1 MPFDYDQFYSP
12 WARRRREA
20 AASPENPATTGVP
33 NPARSDPYPRFDP
46 DAPARRALGA
56 IAYGEMSG
64 SEPRT
69 AAELEEASG
78 VDRRIPDA
86 PNSFGPVRRGAA
98 GSRLVEG
105 TGGAYGYTNGSVEGL
120 YRYGTRTAPAP
131 GGLAGAL
138 LSSGR
143 AGVSP
148 EEAAKRWEDLQLEG
162 HARNRNNSYYE
173 QSYGTA
179 AAEDAIA
186 RGRLKVPTLAME
198 AARGTD
204 PYEFAREAAAEQQA
218 RIFGRRQEYL
228 GERAGDNSLAYHERL
243 GLGAMR
249 SAEAEEAA
257 TRRREAEAARMA
269 DAELAAQTERARIA
283 AGVPVSFGG
292 GAGAIPNADGG
303 WDYQSPPPGT
313 TGAAA
318 DNSWRT
324 EVARIEQ
331 ETQIRVKELEN
342 QGLDRRQAEEIA
354 ARERIQKLQNA
365 GNLDVAKAQ
374 SQGRT
379 DAATATAQ
387 GRVGAATAT
396 AQGRVDA
403 ATATAQG
410 RTAAAA
416 EQGKWRAEVQRLEN
430 EGRLSAEQARAAGRV
445 EEAGIRADAQKYAS
459 DNSYRAAADASTARV
474 EAAKAAGL
482 SDQEVARIR
491 TQSEERIAKLS
502 QDGALARAGIQAD
515 AQKYIADN
523 RYAAAADAAA
533 AAVEAAKATADA
545 RVSAERVRAEGAR
558 LLAAENPWVALGG
571 GVMGNRQTGDQAGR
585 PNATAAASK
594 PQIFKMKGADGTERL
609 VRPREDGSGVEV
621 LFEDP
626 DAALVIAEQEVRNL
640 ESDKLRYGRTTAQRE
655 GYDERIAEAKARL
668 AALREARRS
677 APDYEGPTGQ
687 APTNDA
693 ADGWA
698 AFGGIVR

>member
-1 MPFDYDQFYSP
+1 MPFDYDKFYSP
-12 WARRRREA
+12 WVRARKA
-20 AASPENPATTGVP
+20 AQASPENPATTGVP
-33 NPARSDPYPRFDP
+33 NPARSDPYPRFGP
-46 DAPARRALGA
+46 DAPAKRALGA
-56 IAYGEMSG
+56 IAYGETSG
-64 SEPRT
+64 YEPRT

-86 PNSFGPVRRGAA
+86 PGSFGPVRRGAA

-120 YRYGTRTAPAP
+120 YPYGTRTVPAP

-143 AGVSP
+143 GGVSP
-148 EEAAKRWEDLQLEG
+148 AEAARL
-162 HARNRNNSYYE
+162 ARLPYVGNRNDSYYE
-173 QSYGTA
+173 QSWGTA

-186 RGRLKVPTLAME
+186 RGRLKVPTLL
-198 AARGTD
+198 G
-204 PYEFAREAAAEQQA
+204 EAAARPGADPELVAAAEAQQA

-228 GERAGDNSLAYHERL
+228 GEQASDNSLAYHERL

-249 SAEAEEAA
+249 SAEAQEAA

-283 AGVPVSFGG
+283 AGVPVSFGD
-292 GAGAIPNADGG
+292 GAGATPNADGG
-303 WDYQSPPPGT
+303 WDYQAPPPGT
-313 TGAAA
+313 TGGAA

-365 GNLDVAKAQ
+365 GNLDVAKTQ

-379 DAATATAQ
+379 D
-387 GRVGAATAT
+387 AATAT

-410 RTAAAA
+410 RVDAATATA
-416 EQGKWRAEVQRLEN
+416 
-430 EGRLSAEQARAAGRV
+430 EGRVKA
-445 EEAGIRADAQKYAS
+445 AGIRADAQKYAS
-459 DNSYRAAADASTARV
+459 DNTYRAAADASAARV

-515 AQKYIADN
+515 AQKYVSDN
-523 RYAAAADAAA
+523 RYAAAADAATA
-533 AAVEAAKATADA
+533 AVMAAEAGAGGRVEAA
-545 RVSAERVRAEGAR
+545 RIRAEAQR
-558 LLAAENPWVALGG
+558 LLAQENPWQAIGG
-571 GVMGNRQTGDQAGR
+571 GMMGNRQTGETAGT
-585 PNATAAASK
+585 PNAAAGGGAK
-594 PQIFKMKGADGTERL
+594 PQIFKMKGADGAERL
-609 VRPREDGSGVEV
+609 VRASADGTGVEV
-621 LFEDP
+621 VFEDP
-626 DAALVIAEQEVRNL
+626 DAALAIAEQEVRNL
-640 ESDKLRYGRTTAQRE
+640 KSDRARYALRESQKEDYDAQ
-655 GYDERIAEAKARL
+655 IAEAEGRV
-668 AALREARRS
+668 AALKAAMKS
-677 APDYEGPTGQ
+677 APEYEGPTG
-687 APTNDA
+687 APPTNDA